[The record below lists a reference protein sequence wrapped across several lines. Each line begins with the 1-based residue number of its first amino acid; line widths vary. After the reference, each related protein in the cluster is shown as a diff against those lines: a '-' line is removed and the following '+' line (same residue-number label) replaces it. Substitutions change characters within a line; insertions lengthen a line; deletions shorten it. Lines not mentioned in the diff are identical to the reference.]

1 MQTKAAFR
9 YAVAL
14 IVALAGM
21 IVTSLPARAETTQPL
36 TLRVLLV
43 SCVADCRNHGL
54 EGAGESAADFY
65 AEITFDG
72 FATYTTPRAPDDQVQ
87 VAPNWS
93 LTKQIPT
100 TKTEQK
106 INVLIKDHDT
116 TSPDDLADASPR
128 PDDPYAR
135 FTVNLIHGTVTGD
148 MTSSV
153 QCIEGNGEPG
163 GGLFGDDPK
172 PSVQVCMEILPFPG
186 LDTDGDGFTDL
197 EEYRG
202 LDFNGDNQVDLTLPG
217 ANAERRDLYV
227 EVDWMQSEAPQPGVL
242 TAVEGVFNG
251 APVINDQTHVTGI
264 GLHLLP
270 DEAVP
275 DVTNLDFN
283 GHPTGAQDDFDDLK
297 LGHPEKA
304 CGSTGTGYFGTPQ
317 DRTSPLC
324 DQILRFKRQHF
335 RYAMFIHALNGLP
348 DSSGMAELDER
359 GSNDF
364 VVSLGGFTTKL
375 INTLGGKA
383 VAEQAT
389 FLHELGHTLGLGHGG
404 RMDNGDLDLK
414 NCKPNYLSVM
424 NYLYQFPDVDST
436 RPLDLAGPAD
446 VTDNL
451 VENAGLDEIRDPALS
466 GVGQRLIIH
475 GVGGVGAH
483 HRADDPIH
491 WAGEDGS
498 YARNASQDVNL
509 IPAYG
514 TECQVAN
521 ANETLLSH
529 EDWDRIVYDFTS
541 SRYYAEGAHGQA
553 IDELTARDLARV
565 HSVDLA
571 TTKTADKTDASGGDT
586 LTYTVKA
593 TNNSP
598 NEATSVSLT
607 DTPPSGAPITRS
619 IAGLP
624 TTETF
629 TYQVPCTAA
638 DGSTLTNT
646 IKITGVNG
654 SGDPEVDATL
664 QDNTATASTTI
675 HAPVLTLSQTATPSV
690 NPGDPITYTLTYRN
704 TGSAQATGATLRQTL
719 PTNLY
724 YSQALDQ
731 GSGPR
736 PATVTRNTDGTTTLT
751 WPVGSLAQNA
761 TGTVTIT
768 ARPSLLT
775 PAGPLTAQAAL
786 SYGGQNGCTFTPAA
800 SQATTQITEPT
811 PTRNPQLTTIWALR
825 QDLRTPEVLARIQAT
840 DPRFDGA
847 DGSTPDGA
855 LSQSEATAV
864 LTLPLLQP
872 RTLQAE
878 LMATSLNLATRRIN
892 AGTQIRTITIERL
905 GLHTVAD
912 AYRFTQATLALPVL
926 PNAIR
931 YTDNTLALTEINS
944 NLAERY

>member
-1 MQTKAAFR
+1 MQTKPAFR
-9 YAVAL
+9 YAIAL
-14 IVALAGM
+14 IVALAGVF
-21 IVTSLPARAETTQPL
+21 VTSLPAKAETTQPL

-43 SCVADCRNHGL
+43 TCVADCRNTGL
-54 EGAGESAADFY
+54 EAAGESAADFY

-72 FATYTTPRAPDDQVQ
+72 FDTYTTPRAPDDQVQ
-87 VAPNWS
+87 VAPHWL

-116 TSPDDLADASPR
+116 TSPDDLGDASPR

-153 QCIEGNGEPG
+153 QCIVGNGEPG
-163 GGLFGDDPK
+163 GGLFGKDPQ
-172 PSVQVCMEILPFPG
+172 PSVQVCMEISPSSG
-186 LDTDGDGFTDL
+186 LDTDGDGFTDFQ
-197 EEYRG
+197 EYRG

-227 EVDWMQSEAPQPGVL
+227 EVDWMQQEAPQPGVL
-242 TAVEGVFNG
+242 NAVEGVFNR
-251 APVINDQTHVTGI
+251 APVINDHTHVTGI
-264 GLHLLP
+264 GLHLLA

-275 DVTNLDFN
+275 DVANLEFN
-283 GHPTGAQDDFDDLK
+283 GHLPGPQNDFDDLK
-297 LGHPEKA
+297 LGHPERA
-304 CGSTGTGYFGTPQ
+304 CGTTGTGHFGTPQ

-324 DQILRFKRQHF
+324 EQILRFKRQHF
-335 RYAMFIHALNGLP
+335 RYAMFIHALNGFP

-364 VVSLGGFTTKL
+364 VVSLGGFTPQL
-375 INTLGGKA
+375 INDLGGQA
-383 VAEQAT
+383 AAEQAT

-424 NYLYQFPDVDST
+424 NYLYQFADVDRN
-436 RPLDLAGPAD
+436 RPLDLAATA
-446 VTDNL
+446 TDSL
-451 VENAGLDEIRDPALS
+451 VENAGLDEVRDPALS
-466 GVGQRLIIH
+466 GVGSRLIIH
-475 GVGGVGAH
+475 GVGGVHAQ

-491 WAGEDGS
+491 WAGEDSS
-498 YARNASQDVNL
+498 YSRTASQDVNF

-514 TECQVAN
+514 PECRVAN

-529 EDWDRIVYDFTS
+529 TDWDRLVYNFTNS
-541 SRYYAEGAHGQA
+541 KYFAEGAHGPA

-571 TTKTADKTDASGGDT
+571 VTKTVDQADASGGDT

-593 TNNSP
+593 TNSSP
-598 NEATSVSLT
+598 NEATSVSVT
-607 DTPPSGAPITRS
+607 DTPPSGDPITRS
-619 IAGLP
+619 IASLP
-624 TTETF
+624 ATETF

-646 IKITGVNG
+646 VKISGVNS
-654 SGDPEVDATL
+654 SGGPEVDATL
-664 QDNTATASTTI
+664 QDNTATAKTTV
-675 HAPVLTLSQTATPSV
+675 HAPVLTLSHTATPSV
-690 NPGDPITYTLTYRN
+690 HPGDPITYTFTYRN
-704 TGSAQATGATLRQTL
+704 TGSAQATGATLRQNL
-719 PTNLY
+719 PAHLY
-724 YSQALDQ
+724 YSQGLDQ

-736 PATVTRNTDGTTTLT
+736 PATVTRNTDGTTTLS
-751 WPVGSLAQNA
+751 WPVGSLARNA
-761 TGTVTIT
+761 TGTITVT

-775 PAGPLTAQAAL
+775 PPGPLTAQAVL

-800 SQATTQITEPT
+800 SQATTEITEPT
-811 PTRNPQLTTIWALR
+811 PSRNPHITTVWALR
-825 QDLRTPEVLARIQAT
+825 EDLRTPEVLARIQAT
-840 DPRFDGA
+840 DTRFDGA
-847 DGSTPDGA
+847 DGTAPDGT

-864 LTLPLLQP
+864 LKLPLLQP

-878 LMATSLNLATRRIN
+878 LLATSLNLATRRIN
-892 AGTQIRTITIERL
+892 ASTQIRTITIERL
-905 GLHTVAD
+905 GFHTVAD